1 MPRLV
6 IKNDGE
12 QLQSLELRVGVNRLG
27 RSDSND
33 FAIDH
38 PTISGNHCEVVP
50 ESDGVIVR
58 DLGSTNGTF
67 IDGARINEGRLGFGQ
82 TLRLGEVK
90 MVLEP
95 TPVSVAIPQISLP
108 KEPEPVVLP
117 DGSLSCE
124 NHPTVRATER
134 CAKCGHVFCETCTH
148 HLRRVGGRFLNL
160 CPLCSGQCA
169 VIPGEIKPKKKTL
182 WSRLRQTLRISARR

>member
-12 QLQSLELRVGVNRLG
+12 QLQSLELRVGVNRFG
-27 RSDSND
+27 RSEGND
-33 FAIDH
+33 FPIDH
-38 PTISGNHCEVVP
+38 PTISGSHCEVVP
-50 ESDGVIVR
+50 ESNGVIVR

-67 IDGARINEGRLGFGQ
+67 IDGVRINEARLEFGQ
-82 TLRLGEVK
+82 TLQLGEVK

-95 TPVSVAIPQISLP
+95 TPVSVAIPQLNVP
-108 KEPEPVVLP
+108 KRAEPMVLP

-134 CAKCGHVFCETCTH
+134 CTKCGHVFCETCTH
-148 HLRRVGGRFLNL
+148 HLRRVGGKFLNL
-160 CPLCSGQCA
+160 CPLCSGQCTA
-169 VIPGEIKPKKKTL
+169 IPGEVKRRKKTL
-182 WSRLRQTLRISARR
+182 WSRLRETLKISAKR